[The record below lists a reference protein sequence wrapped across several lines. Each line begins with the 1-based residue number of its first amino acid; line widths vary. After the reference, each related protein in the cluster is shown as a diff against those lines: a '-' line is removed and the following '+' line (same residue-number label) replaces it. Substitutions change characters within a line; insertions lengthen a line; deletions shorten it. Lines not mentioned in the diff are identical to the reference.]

1 MGLEDFSINR
11 SRESREPDI
20 SPELD
25 SDLIRRA
32 QEGDAQ
38 ALQALYQRYWR
49 KILNYLYRFTG
60 NRSMAE
66 DLTQDTFF
74 QVVKYLPTYR
84 PIGSVGGWIY
94 RIARNVALHA
104 IRHQSVIKEVSLD
117 EPLELEEGSVNRA
130 DVVASTGPQPDENV
144 GKMEIA
150 ELVQR
155 TLLKVTPS
163 YREVLILCDIE
174 GYSYQSAA
182 DLLNCPINTIASR
195 LARGRAQLAELLGYL
210 RKEKL

>member
-11 SRESREPDI
+11 NKESQEPQI
-20 SPELD
+20 SLDLD

-32 QEGDAQ
+32 QEGDQQ

-49 KILNYLYRFTG
+49 RILNYLYRFTG

-74 QVVKYLPTYR
+74 QVVRYLPRYR

-94 RIARNVALHA
+94 RIARNVALHS
-104 IRHQSVIKEVSLD
+104 IRHRALIKEVSLD

-130 DVVASTGPQPDENV
+130 DVVPSTDPKPDEAV
-144 GKMEIA
+144 GKLEIA
-150 ELVQR
+150 ELVQQ
-155 TLLKVTPS
+155 TLLKVAPV

-182 DLLNCPINTIASR
+182 DLLHCPINTIASR

-210 RKEKL
+210 RKEKF